1 MSMCVCVCLQL
12 CVPDW
17 PMYNRNKLTWLPP
30 LKPAPAAAVVASAE
44 EEKREETA
52 ADAAAPI
59 E

>member
-1 MSMCVCVCLQL
+1 MCAYVFECLQL

-30 LKPAPAAAVVASAE
+30 LKPAAVAAVVASADE
-44 EEKREETA
+44 QKREEIA
-52 ADAAAPI
+52 ADAAAPV